1 MGTNRGLSLVLAVV
15 FTVVLAVVGDR
26 ELIGPNSP
34 RWRNLLVC
42 IAWFAALLM
51 AVALTQGFDATPLE
65 IGVLALVGALAG
77 AITGLLISS
86 ARERRKAD

>member
-1 MGTNRGLSLVLAVV
+1 
-15 FTVVLAVVGDR
+15 
-26 ELIGPNSP
+26 
-34 RWRNLLVC
+34 
-42 IAWFAALLM
+42 M